1 MSQCHLAR
9 GIHQAK
15 FQDLNKI
22 QMRHLLSETFL
33 TIKVWTNIHLKKK
46 QNLLNLIKKIV
57 LNMFIMIL
65 IFYMKIVL
73 KKKIYGHILTHII
86 KMD

>member
-46 QNLLNLIKKIV
+46 QKSILKLKIGA
-57 LNMFIMIL
+57 LFKL
-65 IFYMKIVL
+65 
-73 KKKIYGHILTHII
+73 
-86 KMD
+86 